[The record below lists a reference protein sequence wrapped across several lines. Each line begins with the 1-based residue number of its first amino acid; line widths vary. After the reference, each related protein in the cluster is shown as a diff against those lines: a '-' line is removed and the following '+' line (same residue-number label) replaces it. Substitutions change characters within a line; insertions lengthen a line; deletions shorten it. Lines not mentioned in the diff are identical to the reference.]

1 MTSSKADTRAL
12 TSSLRAGTGSP
23 GRHPTRAGGDDTAMI
38 ARAPLG
44 EPAAWF
50 ETAPISGKSDRTDN
64 PGTGSIWH
72 RHRRNRI
79 GHASDDPGAGVP
91 DPSPR
96 PVRDT
101 RTGGD
106 TTPGR
111 R

>member
-1 MTSSKADTRAL
+1 MTTSTAEHSSAMT
-12 TSSLRAGTGSP
+12 AGV
-23 GRHPTRAGGDDTAMI
+23 
-38 ARAPLG
+38 PLG
-44 EPAAWF
+44 GPAAWF

-101 RTGGD
+101 RTDAD